1 MVPMDFSDLASR
13 GYTTN
18 RWECTIA
25 GEPVASVP
33 TVPTANPTWDGFAIR
48 VGANRAVSCTHF
60 VNPP

>member
-1 MVPMDFSDLASR
+1 MDFSDLASR

-25 GEPVASVP
+25 GVPVAALPSV
-33 TVPTANPTWDGFAIR
+33 VDGESHVERFRAR
-48 VGANRAVSCTHF
+48 VRANRAVSCTHF